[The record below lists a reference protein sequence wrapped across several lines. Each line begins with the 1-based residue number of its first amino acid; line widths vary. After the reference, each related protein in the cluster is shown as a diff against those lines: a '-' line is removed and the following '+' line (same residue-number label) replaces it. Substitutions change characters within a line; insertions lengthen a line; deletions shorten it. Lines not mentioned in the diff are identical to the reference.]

1 MLLDNHTHARAHT
14 NTTPERE
21 KERGVGKARRDGIDL
36 HAKYLPRVLTFLT
49 FLPSILPEMTKE
61 NSCTGKTVTT
71 AARNLT
77 WDHARPGVA
86 DLRR

>member
-1 MLLDNHTHARAHT
+1 MLLDNHTHARAHI
-14 NTTPERE
+14 NTTQRERRR
-21 KERGVGKARRDGIDL
+21 ERGVGKARRDGIDL

-61 NSCTGKTVTT
+61 NSCTGKTVT
-71 AARNLT
+71 RSLM